1 MACVVALD
9 LAQPGDEIV
18 LDNQG
23 VIKATLVPRRGVVK
37 DQDYRD
43 QSYHNVTTKNLT
55 VRWTPGHRDL
65 RNATTYQV
73 HLDIQRNNDSDTL
86 ANMGDNLPMDPPP
99 PKPHDIVLHGHIM
112 PTPAKSWIMQL
123 RRQKQTAD
131 VHWVSWPPLNHCW
144 RFAWLP

>member
-1 MACVVALD
+1 MVCAVASD

-23 VIKATLVPRRGVVK
+23 VMKATPVPCKAVVK

-55 VRWTPGHRDL
+55 VQWTPGHRDL
-65 RNATTYQV
+65 HNATTYQDYV
-73 HLDIQRNNDSDTL
+73 DIHGNNDSHTL
-86 ANMGDNLPMDPPP
+86 ANMGDNLPMDLPPLR
-99 PKPHDIVLHGHIM
+99 PHNIVLHGHIM

-123 RRQKQTAD
+123 R
-131 VHWVSWPPLNHCW
+131 
-144 RFAWLP
+144 